1 MVSKDMPRLIVNTSN
16 LRSGGALQVASTFIE
31 GLRSFSQNQYFVFLP
46 LVLYK
51 SIGIRDFPDNFTF
64 YLVDNPSIIPFFK
77 KVSKQLSSLEEKIKP
92 NCVFSLFGPTYW
104 KPKSYHVMGFA
115 NGLYVY
121 DNLPYIRNL
130 PLIDKVLL
138 NLKKNYHKL
147 LLKKNADLYVVQT
160 NDMKKEFSKFI
171 NVAHNQIS
179 VICGS
184 YHPIFSKKI
193 NNIGLLPTKRDDDFW
208 FVTISAYYPHKNL
221 DIINEIAGEL
231 SKYITSTKV
240 KFILT
245 LPQNLFI
252 KKFKYNTDLIMNVGP
267 VDINDCPYLYS
278 KSDALFLPTLVE
290 TFTAS
295 YPEAMIMK
303 KPILTSDYPFSRSVC
318 KDAALYFDPYDIN
331 DVMSK
336 IFEITSNKDLYN
348 SLINKGSSC
357 VKRMPSF
364 MDMTKKYLDVCD
376 L

>member
-1 MVSKDMPRLIVNTSN
+1 VSKALPKLIVNTSN
-16 LRSGGALQVASTFIE
+16 LRNGGALQVASTFIE

-51 SIGIRDFPDNFTF
+51 SIGRRDFPDNFTF
-64 YLVDNPSIIPFFK
+64 YLVDHPSKIPFFK
-77 KVSKQLSSLEEKIKP
+77 KASNQLSSLEEKIKP
-92 NCVFSLFGPTYW
+92 NCVFSVFGPTYW

-179 VICGS
+179 VISGS
-184 YHPIFSKKI
+184 CHPIFSKKI
-193 NNIGLLPTKRDDDFW
+193 NNIGLLPAKRDDEFW
-208 FVTISAYYPHKNL
+208 FVTISAYHPHKNL

-231 SKYITSTKV
+231 SKYTNSTKV

-252 KKFKYNTDLIMNVGP
+252 KKFKHNTDLIMNIGP

-290 TFTAS
+290 TFSAS
-295 YPEAMIMK
+295 YPEAMIMN

-348 SLINKGSSC
+348 SLINKGSFC